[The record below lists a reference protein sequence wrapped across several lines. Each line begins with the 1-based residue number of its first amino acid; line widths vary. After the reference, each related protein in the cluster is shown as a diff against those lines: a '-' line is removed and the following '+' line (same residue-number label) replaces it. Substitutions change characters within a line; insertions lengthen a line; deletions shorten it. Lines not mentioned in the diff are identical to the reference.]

1 MGLATP
7 VFSTMYVIS
16 TSLLYPV
23 IVVLIGLVGWS
34 IVMLGAFLSEY
45 TTRHRSMEEL
55 DRVAMKAREALSKGD
70 VEGAASTLESVE
82 AAPFV
87 REFLQKLAASMRQG
101 AQRKTEKLMDDYEL
115 MTMGILEKTVLG
127 AKVGPMVGRK
137 CGADGY
143 QPHHRICHHGSGA
156 GGWNRVLHHHTRE
169 EKVVCTG
176 YERHR
181 VRGRCA
187 GGVIYAKEENS
198 RDGAGGARPH
208 EQCCQP
214 V

>member
-115 MTMGILEKTVLG
+115 MTMRVLEKTVLG
-127 AKVGPMVGRK
+127 AKVGPMVGLM
-137 CGADGY
+137 GTLIPMGPAL
-143 QPHHRICHHGSGA
+143 SGLASGNVEQMVTNLIIAFATTVLGLAA
-156 GGWNRVLHHHTRE
+156 GIVCYTITLVRRRWYAQDMSDIEYVVGVLE
-169 EKVVCTG
+169 G
-176 YERHR
+176 
-181 VRGRCA
+181 
-187 GGVIYAKEENS
+187 
-198 RDGAGGARPH
+198 
-208 EQCCQP
+208 
-214 V
+214 